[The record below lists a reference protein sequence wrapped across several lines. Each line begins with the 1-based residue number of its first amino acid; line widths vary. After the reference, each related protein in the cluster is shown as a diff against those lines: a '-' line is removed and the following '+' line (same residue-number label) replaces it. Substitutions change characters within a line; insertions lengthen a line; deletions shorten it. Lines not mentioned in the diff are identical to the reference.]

1 MSCLPPS
8 LTFVCVCLCVD
19 LQAANQKEKYHKICL
34 KKQNIPVRE
43 LCKGLPAEFG
53 TLLSYC
59 RNLKFD
65 EAPNYN
71 YCRKLLR
78 EVFEQNGYT
87 LDYVYDWTMKQN
99 EGSTNRSAAAT
110 ETETNASNRPQP
122 NDSIQEGTTGAP
134 SPTYH
139 PWLDLVVNPFGRP
152 PLSVPPLILLQLDE
166 PDATLFA
173 GRSDGKMGTKAGLEA
188 GSAGARV
195 AKQSGAEQAVEGG
208 AKGKGKQLVPSSD
221 GKGDSM
227 QCKTQ

>member
-1 MSCLPPS
+1 MC
-8 LTFVCVCLCVD
+8 VCVCVCVD

-122 NDSIQEGTTGAP
+122 NDSVQEGTTGAP
-134 SPTYH
+134 FSPL
-139 PWLDLVVNPFGRP
+139 PVPGLVFLLP
-152 PLSVPPLILLQLDE
+152 PLVALLSVPPVDVCCGRMSLTL
-166 PDATLFA
+166 LFA
-173 GRSDGKMGTKAGLEA
+173 VRADGKTGTKASLEA
-188 GSAGARV
+188 GGAGARV
-195 AKQSGAEQAVEGG
+195 VKQSSAEQAGEGG